1 MKTRNR
7 KKNPP
12 GQDEKMTTKTLL
24 IVDDEKSILT
34 ALKRALADGDFRIL
48 TAGSGQAALDLIQ
61 SQEIHV
67 ILTDNRMPEMSGIE
81 LLTKI
86 RTTSPGTVRI
96 MMTGYADLST
106 AMEAINSGEIFK
118 FIVKPW
124 DNAELL
130 QIICQAMTRF
140 PNQKD

>member
-1 MKTRNR
+1 
-7 KKNPP
+7 
-12 GQDEKMTTKTLL
+12 MTTKTLL